1 MKAKL
6 TKFVL
11 MMGLSLCASEA
22 FSASS
27 WADKWFDNAVYDRP
41 SSFQSQKRGY
51 YSAGGFGARVN
62 TTTEYP
68 VTITPPKLS
77 VGCGGIDGFMGGFA
91 FMDADY
97 LVQKMQRTLQAA
109 PYVALDMAVKTMC
122 KECAD
127 TMAKAEQI
135 ANFLNG
141 IQLNECALA
150 KPIATAAVEQ
160 NPEAL
165 KGLWTEATGTKSLNE
180 ASDRLWNETT
190 TKITANDDAPTQDL
204 KTLMEGCPS
213 EFRALMAN
221 GSLISK
227 VASKVGMSD
236 YEDTLRGY
244 LGDVMVYSA
253 PSDKIPQAKRLA
265 RCAQNDDLSLDDMM
279 YGRTYTKSAA
289 GACTRSS
296 GQAIFTRVTLKLTSI
311 RNKIKAK
318 QVLTTDEE
326 NFINA
331 TGMPVYQMIKASIM
345 RGTDEEMLSEL
356 GDLTGI
362 GYSYMIMRDLY
373 RNTDAAFQMANAQLD
388 ATNSDPTK
396 GGKQCRAD
404 VMLPAIT
411 KFRDLSDMARE
422 NRDKLSFQYQAKVS
436 EYQLYRS
443 FTNGA
448 KEDEADFRRQRAA
461 GDM

>member
-1 MKAKL
+1 MQLNLHRFAL
-6 TKFVL
+6 L
-11 MMGLSLCASEA
+11 IGLSLCASEA

-41 SSFQSQKRGY
+41 TSFESQKRGY

-62 TTTEYP
+62 TTTDYP
-68 VTITPPKLS
+68 LTITPPKLS
-77 VGCGGIDGFMGGFA
+77 VGCGGIDGFMGGFS

-97 LVQKMQRTLQAA
+97 LVQKAQRTLQAA
-109 PYVALDMAVKTMC
+109 PYVALDMAIKTMC

-160 NPEAL
+160 NAEAL

-180 ASDRLWNETT
+180 ATDRLWNETT
-190 TKITANDDAPTQDL
+190 TKITANDEAPTQDL
-204 KTLMEGCPS
+204 KTLIEGCPA

-221 GSLISK
+221 GSLVSK
-227 VASKVGMSD
+227 VSSKVGMTD
-236 YEDTLRGY
+236 FEDTLRGY
-244 LGDVMVYSA
+244 LGDVTIYSA
-253 PSDKIPQAKRLA
+253 ATDKIPQAKRMA

-289 GACTRSS
+289 GVCTRSN
-296 GQAIFTRVTLKLTSI
+296 GQAIYTRVTLKLSSI
-311 RNKIKAK
+311 RDKIKGK
-318 QVLTTDEE
+318 QNLSTDEQD
-326 NFINA
+326 FINA
-331 TGMPVYQMIKASIM
+331 TGMPVYQMIKAAIA
-345 RGTDEEMLSEL
+345 RGTDPEMVAEL
-356 GDLTGI
+356 GDLTGV

-388 ATNSDPTK
+388 TTNSDPTRA
-396 GGKQCRAD
+396 GKQCRAD
-404 VMLPAIT
+404 VMLPAIS
-411 KFRDLSDMARE
+411 KFRELSEMARE
-422 NRDKLSFQYQAKVS
+422 NRDKLSVQYQAKVA
-436 EYQLYRS
+436 EYQLYRG
-443 FTNGA
+443 FNNGA
-448 KEDEADFRRQRAA
+448 REDEENFRRNVAA
-461 GDM
+461 GDL

>member
-1 MKAKL
+1 MTLNLHRLA
-6 TKFVL
+6 L
-11 MMGLSLCASEA
+11 MIGLSLCASEA
-22 FSASS
+22 FSAS

-41 SSFQSQKRGY
+41 TSFESQKRGY

-68 VTITPPKLS
+68 LTITPPKLS
-77 VGCGGIDGFMGGFA
+77 VGCGGIDGFMGGFS

-150 KPIATAAVEQ
+150 KPIATAAIDQ

-180 ASDRLWNETT
+180 ATDRLWNETT
-190 TKITANDDAPTQDL
+190 TKITANNDAPTQDL
-204 KTLMEGCPS
+204 KTLLEGCPA

-221 GSLISK
+221 GSLVSK
-227 VASKVGMSD
+227 VSSRVGMSD
-236 YEDTLRGY
+236 FEDTLRGY
-244 LGDVMVYSA
+244 LGDVMIYSA
-253 PSDKIPQAKRLA
+253 ATDKIPQAKRMA

-289 GACTRSS
+289 GVCTRSN
-296 GQAIFTRVTLKLTSI
+296 GQAISTRVSLKLSSI

-318 QVLTTDEE
+318 QILTTDEE
-326 NFINA
+326 DFINA
-331 TGMPVYQMIKASIM
+331 TGMPVYQMIKASIE
-345 RGTDEEMLSEL
+345 RGTDSVMVAEL

-388 ATNSDPTK
+388 TTNSDPSK
-396 GGKQCRAD
+396 AGKQCRAD

-411 KFRDLSDMARE
+411 KFRELTEMARA
-422 NRDKLSFQYQAKVS
+422 NRDKLSLQYQAKVA
-436 EYQLYRS
+436 EYQLYRG
-443 FTNGA
+443 FNNGA
-448 KEDEADFRRQRAA
+448 QEDEKTFRQSVA
-461 GDM
+461 GRDL